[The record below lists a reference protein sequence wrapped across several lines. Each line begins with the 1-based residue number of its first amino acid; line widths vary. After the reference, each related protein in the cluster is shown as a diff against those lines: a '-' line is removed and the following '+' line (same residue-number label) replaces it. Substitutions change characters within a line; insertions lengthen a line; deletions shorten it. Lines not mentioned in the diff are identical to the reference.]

1 MRNTSIALSD
11 HWVEF
16 ARKQVE
22 AGRYGSTSE
31 VVREGLRLV
40 EQRDAAIA
48 ALQHEIDV
56 GLASGPARPFD
67 FQAFIERKT
76 VEARERGCKE

>member
-11 HWVEF
+11 HWIEF

-22 AGRYGSTSE
+22 VGRYGSTSE

-40 EQRDAAIA
+40 EQRQKYHDAVVAAIVEGEESGPLEEFDFGA
-48 ALQHEIDV
+48 FIAEIDKDESET
-56 GLASGPARPFD
+56 A
-67 FQAFIERKT
+67 
-76 VEARERGCKE
+76 

>member
-16 ARKQVE
+16 ARNQVE
-22 AGRYGSTSE
+22 SGRYGSMSE

-40 EQRDAAIA
+40 EQRQKYHDAVVA
-48 ALQHEIDV
+48 ALVE
-56 GLASGPARPFD
+56 GEESGPLEEFD
-67 FQAFIERKT
+67 FGSFIAEIGRG
-76 VEARERGCKE
+76 EAEAA

>member
-16 ARKQVE
+16 AKKQVE
-22 AGRYGSTSE
+22 TGRYGSTSE

-40 EQRDAAIA
+40 EARQKYHDAVVA
-48 ALQHEIDV
+48 ALIEGEESGPLEEFDFGAFIAEIDN
-56 GLASGPARPFD
+56 D
-67 FQAFIERKT
+67 
-76 VEARERGCKE
+76 EAEAA

>member
-40 EQRDAAIA
+40 EQRQKYHDAVVA
-48 ALQHEIDV
+48 ALVE
-56 GLASGPARPFD
+56 GEESGPLEAFD
-67 FQAFIERKT
+67 FKAFVAEIGRD
-76 VEARERGCKE
+76 EAEAA